1 MNHSY
6 VIVIPSTI
14 YNVPAPLTIVDGLRV
29 AVKSAL
35 AKAFGGYTETMA
47 TGGYKAESGE
57 LIEERVYLVEA
68 AYEVEDDELVESLA
82 LQVKQELHQESVM
95 VYYKDLRA
103 RFI

>member
-14 YNVPAPLTIVDGLRV
+14 YNKPAPIAIVDGLHI

-35 AKAFGGYTETMA
+35 AQAFGGYTETEA
-47 TGGYKAESGE
+47 TGGYRAESGE
-57 LIEERVYLVEA
+57 LIEERVYLVQACYEA
-68 AYEVEDDELVESLA
+68 EDDGLIESLA

-95 VYYKDLRA
+95 VHKDHEI
-103 RFI
+103 RFY

>member
-14 YNVPAPLTIVDGLRV
+14 YNVPAPDSIVDGLRV

-35 AKAFGGYTETMA
+35 AEAFGGYTEVEA

-57 LIEERVYLVEA
+57 LIEERCTSSKLP
-68 AYEVEDDELVESLA
+68 
-82 LQVKQELHQESVM
+82 M
-95 VYYKDLRA
+95 RA
-103 RFI
+103 RTTSSSRASRSR